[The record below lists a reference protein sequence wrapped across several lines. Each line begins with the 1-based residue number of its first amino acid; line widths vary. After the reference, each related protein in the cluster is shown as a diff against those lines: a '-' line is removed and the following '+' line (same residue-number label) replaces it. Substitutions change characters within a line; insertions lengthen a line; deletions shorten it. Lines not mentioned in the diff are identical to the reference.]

1 MPTVFKPTIA
11 NAIVMA
17 AVRSET
23 KLVSARLHY
32 TTEPHAVNKDR
43 KWVTTN
49 LTISDVRISGAA
61 PPENATVWYVDLKDA
76 RGVFASSELIMTKIN
91 TNQ

>member
-1 MPTVFKPTIA
+1 MPTVFKPTITNGQVTA
-11 NAIVMA
+11 L
-17 AVRSET
+17 VRAET

-32 TTEPHAVNKDR
+32 TTEPHAANKDR

-49 LTISDVRISGAA
+49 LRIGDVRVSGAA

-76 RGVFASSELIMTKIN
+76 RGVVTSSELIVT
-91 TNQ
+91 TN